1 MTDGSAPL
9 VSLETIERR
18 YRSGDGGF
26 ALRVPRLSIGAG
38 ERVVVLGPSG
48 SGKSTLLDLL
58 AFLAAPEPG
67 GRFVLRAGG
76 AAHDIAAAW
85 RRGRGVLPRLRARHI
100 GYVLQT
106 GGLLPYLTVRE
117 NALLAPR
124 LLGMDASATLAA
136 LANTLGIAP
145 LLARFPAQL
154 SVGQRQRVAVARAL
168 AHRPAL
174 VLADEPTAALDA
186 ATAAAVADTL
196 ADASEAVGAALVVV
210 THDAGLAARIGG
222 RVLSCR
228 PDPRAACATLEEG

>member
-1 MTDGSAPL
+1 LTDNAPPL
-9 VSLETIERR
+9 IYLETIERR
-18 YRSGDGGF
+18 YRSGDDGF

-67 GRFVLRAGG
+67 GRFVLHAGG
-76 AAHDIAAAW
+76 EAHDIAAAW
-85 RRGRGVLPRLRARHI
+85 RRGRASLAALRARHI

-124 LLGMDASATLAA
+124 LLGMEASATLAA
-136 LANTLGIAP
+136 LADTLGIAK
-145 LLARFPAQL
+145 LLGRLPAQL

-186 ATAAAVADTL
+186 GTAAAVADTL

-210 THDAGLAARIGG
+210 THDAGVAARIGG
-222 RVLSCR
+222 RVLACR
-228 PDPRAACATLEEG
+228 PDPRAACATLEG